1 MLPLTTHQFVEEFMA
16 KYRVEDIR
24 NIALVGHG
32 AVGKTTLADTLLFKG
47 GAVDRRGSVED
58 GTSVSDY
65 DDEEKKRHFSIDTS
79 VLYLEHKGKHFHLL
93 DSPGYP
99 DFVGGALE
107 SLDAVETAIIV
118 ISAPNGIEVNTRR
131 MFSEAGRRGLA
142 RMLVIN
148 KMDADNIRF
157 DAVLKSIQDSFGKN
171 CVLLGAPLGQGA
183 QFKGVV
189 SVLNPPESAPAEC
202 LVDLSAVRSQ
212 LVDAI
217 VESDE
222 ALMEKYLTEGSVST
236 EELTA
241 ALPKALVA
249 GTVIPI
255 FCTSA
260 KKDIGVAELLDA
272 LSLYALSPEQARS
285 RSGVK
290 GQGDKAT
297 EVTLTS
303 SETGEFVAQVFK
315 TLSDRFV
322 GNLSFLRILSGKVT
336 AEQPLVN
343 VRTGKSSRTGGL
355 LQMQGKQQK
364 NVPEAIAGDIVAVA
378 KVEDLRIGDTVAGNA
393 NAPKLPRPS
402 FPTPMFGLA
411 VEPKARG
418 DEQKISGSLGKIA
431 DEDPTFHVTRDNQT
445 KELVITG
452 MSQLHLD
459 VIQHRLKRRFDL
471 EVITKEPKI
480 PYRETITTGS
490 EAMHRH
496 KKQSGGR
503 GQFGEV
509 HLRIYPLPREITTE
523 EELLEK
529 YANKSRFEKMRSAH
543 YEADHN
549 FAFIDSIVGGSIPN
563 QFIPAVEKG
572 CKEVL
577 ERGALAGYRIQDVA
591 AEVFFGKDHP
601 VDSSEAAFKTAGRVA
616 FKNAF
621 LGARPVLLEPI
632 VNLEVTV
639 PSKYTGS
646 ILGDLNTKRARI
658 ENQDSLPGDLAVIQA
673 KVPLAEVTRYAAQLG
688 SITQGQGSYTME
700 FSHYDTV
707 PGNIQQQIVSKAK
720 LAADEEE

>member
-1 MLPLTTHQFVEEFMA
+1 MA
-16 KYRVEDIR
+16 KYRTEDIR

-32 AVGKTTLADTLLFKG
+32 AAGKTSLADALLFKA

-65 DDEEKKRHFSIDTS
+65 DEEEKKRHFSIDTS
-79 VLYLEHKGKHFHLL
+79 VLHLEYKGKKINLL
-93 DSPGYP
+93 DTPGYP
-99 DFVGGALE
+99 DFVGAALE
-107 SLDAVETAIIV
+107 ALDPVENALIV

-131 MFSEAGRRGLA
+131 MFTEAGRRGCA

-157 DAVLKSIQDSFGKN
+157 DALLSTIQETFGKG
-171 CVLLGAPLGQGA
+171 CVLLNAPIGQGA

-189 SVLNPPESAPAEC
+189 NVLNPPEQPPAGC
-202 LVDLSAVRSQ
+202 LVDLAQTRSK

-217 VESDE
+217 VECDDG
-222 ALMEKYLTEGSVST
+222 LMEKYLLEGNVSA

-241 ALPKALVA
+241 ALPKALAA
-249 GTVIPI
+249 GTIMPI

-260 KKDIGVAELLDA
+260 KKDLGIAELLD
-272 LSLYALSPEQARS
+272 SLATYALSPAQGKRRTGS
-285 RSGVK
+285 K
-290 GQGDKAT
+290 GHGDGAAQVAV
-297 EVTLTS
+297 EPNES
-303 SETGEFVAQVFK
+303 AEFVGQVFK

-322 GNLSFLRILSGKVT
+322 GNLSYFRVYSGKLT

-343 VRTGKSSRTGGL
+343 VRTGKSARSGGL
-355 LQMQGKQQK
+355 LLMQGKQHQ
-364 NVPEAIAGDIVAVA
+364 NLAEAIPGDMVAVA
-378 KVEDLRIGDTVAGNA
+378 KVEDLHLGDTIGTSAS
-393 NAPKLPRPS
+393 APRLPRPA

-411 VEPKARG
+411 VEPKSRG
-418 DEQKISGSLGKIA
+418 DEQKISISLSKIA

-459 VIQHRLKRRFDL
+459 VIQNRLKRRFDL
-471 EVITKEPKI
+471 EVTTKEPKI
-480 PYRETITTGS
+480 PYRETITTNA

-496 KKQSGGR
+496 KKQTGGR

-509 HLRIYPLPREITTE
+509 HLRVYPLPREITNE
-523 EELLEK
+523 EQLEA
-529 YANKSRFEKMRSAH
+529 YATKDRFEKMRSAH
-543 YEADHN
+543 YDADHN
-549 FAFIDSIVGGSIPN
+549 FAFVDCIVGGSIPN

-577 ERGALAGYRIQDVA
+577 ERGALAGYRMQDVA
-591 AEVFFGKDHP
+591 VEVFFGKDHP

-621 LGARPVLLEPI
+621 LAARPVLLEPI
-632 VNLEVTV
+632 VDLEVTI
-639 PSKYTGS
+639 PSKYTGA

-658 ENQDSLPGDLAVIQA
+658 ENQDSLPGDLAVIKA

-688 SITQGQGSYTME
+688 SITQGQGSYAME
-700 FSHYDTV
+700 FSHYDQV
-707 PGNIQQQIVSKAK
+707 PGNVQQQIVSKAK
-720 LAADEEE
+720 VAAEEED

>member
-1 MLPLTTHQFVEEFMA
+1 MA
-16 KYRVEDIR
+16 KHKVEDIR

-32 AVGKTTLADTLLFKG
+32 AAGKTSLADTLLFKA
-47 GAVDRRGSVED
+47 GAVDRRGSVDD
-58 GTSVSDY
+58 GSSVSDY
-65 DDEEKKRHFSIDTS
+65 DDEEKRRHFSIDTS
-79 VLYLEHKGKHFHLL
+79 ILHLEHKGKFFNIL
-93 DSPGYP
+93 DTPGYP
-99 DFVGGALE
+99 DFVGAALE
-107 SLDAVETAIIV
+107 ALDAVETAVVV

-131 MFSEAGRRGLA
+131 MFSEAGKRGLA
-142 RMLVIN
+142 RVLVIN

-157 DAVLKSIQDSFGKN
+157 DDLLKNITETFGKG
-171 CVLLGAPLGQGA
+171 CVLLNAPIGTGA
-183 QFKGVV
+183 QFSGVV
-189 SVLNPPESAPAEC
+189 SVLNPPAAPPAGL
-202 LVDLSAVRSQ
+202 LVDLGQARSK

-222 ALMEKYLTEGSVST
+222 SLMEKYLLEGDVGG
-236 EELTA
+236 EELNAT
-241 ALPKALVA
+241 LPKALAA
-249 GTVIPI
+249 GTMVPI

-260 KKDIGVAELLDA
+260 KKDIGVAELLE
-272 LSLYALSPEQARS
+272 SLAMVALSPAQGRK
-285 RSGVK
+285 RTGTK
-290 GQGDKAT
+290 GHGDKAAQATVEPT
-297 EVTLTS
+297 ES
-303 SETGEFVAQVFK
+303 GEFVAQVFK
-315 TLSDRFV
+315 TLSDKFV
-322 GNLSFLRILSGKVT
+322 GNLSFLRVYSGKIT

-343 VRTGKSSRTGGL
+343 VRSGKSSRSGGL
-355 LQMQGKQQK
+355 LLMQGKGHS
-364 NVPEAIAGDIVAVA
+364 NVTEAGPGDIVAVA
-378 KVEDLRIGDTVAGNA
+378 KVEDLHMGDTIGN
-393 NAPKLPRPS
+393 NPNVPKLPKAS

-418 DEQKISGSLGKIA
+418 DEQKISMSLAKIA

-445 KELVITG
+445 KELVVTG

-480 PYRETITTGS
+480 PYRETITRNA

-509 HLRIYPLPREITTE
+509 HMRVHPLPREIASE
-523 EELLEK
+523 EQLLEQ

-543 YEADHN
+543 YDAEHN

-572 CKEVL
+572 CKEML
-577 ERGALAGYRIQDVA
+577 DRGALAGYRMQDVA
-591 AEVFFGKDHP
+591 VEIFFGKDHP

-616 FKNAF
+616 FKNGF
-621 LGARPVLLEPI
+621 LSAAPVLLEPI
-632 VNLEVTV
+632 VDLEVTL

-658 ENQDSLPGDLAVIQA
+658 ENQDSLPGDLAVIKA

-700 FSHYDTV
+700 FSHYDQV
-707 PGNIQQQIVSKAK
+707 PGNVQQQIVSKSK
-720 LAADEEE
+720 VAADEEE